1 MEEQLITKKELL
13 QITGISYGS
22 LYRWKRKKLIPDE
35 WFIHRA
41 TYTGQETFFPRE
53 KILERIQKI
62 MNLKDGM
69 SLDDIAETFSPVAR
83 KVETTAE
90 EAVNQGIAPAAAAEL
105 YVQVTKSRG
114 PYDFGALFG
123 LYLLGRLLQEGK
135 VIRDEAVEAVKLVL
149 AAESPAGKELLL
161 LRKMGVGIFLL
172 APEGAAFAA
181 DEDTN
186 LALRLPLSQW
196 MAQLKEKLG
205 TAGLET
211 AEMETAK
218 LEMETEKTDAEE

>member
-53 KILERIQKI
+53 KILERIDKI
-62 MNLKDGM
+62 KNLKDGM

-83 KVETTAE
+83 RVDSSAE
-90 EAVNQGIAPAAAAEL
+90 EAVANGIAPPAAAEL
-105 YVQVTKSRG
+105 YIQVTKNAG

-123 LYLLGRLLQEGK
+123 LYLLGRLLSEGK
-135 VIRDEAVEAVKLVL
+135 VIRDEAVSALKLTL
-149 AAESPAGKELLL
+149 AAESLTGKELLVV
-161 LRKMGVGIFLL
+161 RKMGVGFLLL
-172 APEGAAFAA
+172 APEGTALAA
-181 DEDTN
+181 DEEAV
-186 LALRLPLSQW
+186 LVLRQPLSQW

-205 TAGLET
+205 TTGI
-211 AEMETAK
+211 
-218 LEMETEKTDAEE
+218 AEESK

>member
-41 TYTGQETFFPRE
+41 TYTGQETFFPKE
-53 KILERIQKI
+53 KILERIEKI
-62 MNLKDGM
+62 KNLKDGM

-83 KVETTAE
+83 KVEATAE
-90 EAVNQGIAPAAAAEL
+90 GAVAQGIAPAAAAEL
-105 YVQVTKSRG
+105 YRQVTNSGG

-123 LYLLGRLLQEGK
+123 LYLLGRLLQEGT
-135 VIRDEAVEAVKLVL
+135 VIRDEAVEAVKLL
-149 AAESPAGKELLL
+149 
-161 LRKMGVGIFLL
+161 M
-172 APEGAAFAA
+172 APEGTAFAA
-181 DEDTN
+181 DGDTN
-186 LALRLPLSQW
+186 LVLRLPLSQW

-205 TAGLET
+205 TTGLDEEAG
-211 AEMETAK
+211 
-218 LEMETEKTDAEE
+218 TEE